1 MKIKNMNGLAIQ
13 IVIIGNL
20 PQILLKVVNLIRRIL
35 ILLTRYLWLNSLLKT
50 QQLNSDIENNQF
62 KVSFQME
69 NSNLL

>member
-20 PQILLKVVNLIRRIL
+20 PQILLKVVNLIWRIL